1 MSYRVVAGDRCAIP
15 PVVISFISTNVCDI
29 TFDQSA
35 HAVFSLA
42 VKHLWF
48 SVVWS
53 FRNFCV
59 SPFEFASR
67 SLISF
72 EFVIKWRQAGLSRS
86 QMRSCIRK
94 RKRKSEYEV
103 EDCVRSRVI
112 HNNFFQTSNSALLDS
127 TSLHERI
134 DEHLSKFIFNWHSKK
149 RWLRLIG
156 THKFEKITF
165 KHLNYGFTCFNDVV
179 CLKLQ
184 QWLLLIKQSKR
195 NQKPKD
201 WVTSLG
207 HQIA

>member
-1 MSYRVVAGDRCAIP
+1 MRYPASGDIIYIHKC
-15 PVVISFISTNVCDI
+15 VISLLTNQL
-29 TFDQSA
+29 T
-35 HAVFSLA
+35 VFSRA

-48 SVVWS
+48 SVVWPFQS
-53 FRNFCV
+53 FCV

-67 SLISF
+67 GLISF